1 MLEIKNLTKKFDQKT
16 ILDNVNISLQDGEIL
31 SIVGPSGGGKT
42 TLLRCISGLEK
53 MDAGG
58 IFIDG
63 EEIDPMSRKDVENT
77 ISVVF
82 QEFHLFPHLSVMD
95 NLILAPTLAR
105 KTKKEIAK
113 KEAERLLG
121 LLDLA
126 DKADSMPYQLSGGQK
141 QRVAIARALAMNPK
155 VLLFDEPT
163 SALDP
168 DLRDHVAALILS
180 LKKVGITQIIVTH
193 DHTFAE
199 KIADQMLEVE
209 PLKKEVI

>member
-1 MLEIKNLTKKFDQKT
+1 MLEIKNLSKKFDQKT
-16 ILDNVNISLQDGEIL
+16 ILDNVNLTLQNGEIL

-53 MDAGG
+53 MDAGE

-63 EEIDPMSRKDVENT
+63 EKIDPMSQKDVENT
-77 ISVVF
+77 IGVVF
-82 QEFHLFPHLSVMD
+82 QEFHLFPHLSVLD

-105 KTKKEIAK
+105 KTKKDEAI
-113 KEAERLLG
+113 KEATRLLG

-126 DKADSMPYQLSGGQK
+126 DKADSMPFQLSGGQK

-199 KIADQMLEVE
+199 KVADQMMEVE
-209 PLKKEVI
+209 PLKKEAI